1 MQHDDIGAHINV
13 GRTYNNLNMSKEA
26 EAAYRRALSYFPQV
40 QPGNECK
47 QDRSYLNYCD
57 LTPFL
62 RLGDRRCTS
71 HWIDSIN
78 IYLPSP
84 VTRGPSFGSLFNFLN
99 ILNFLLSS
107 GKSYQARIAPNHL
120 NVYLNLAS
128 LVSKDPSRLMEADKV
143 GHHSI
148 D

>member
-1 MQHDDIGAHINV
+1 M
-13 GRTYNNLNMSKEA
+13 
-26 EAAYRRALSYFPQV
+26 
-40 QPGNECK
+40 
-47 QDRSYLNYCD
+47 
-57 LTPFL
+57 
-62 RLGDRRCTS
+62 
-71 HWIDSIN
+71 
-78 IYLPSP
+78 
-84 VTRGPSFGSLFNFLN
+84 RGPSFGSLFDFLN

-148 D
+148 Y